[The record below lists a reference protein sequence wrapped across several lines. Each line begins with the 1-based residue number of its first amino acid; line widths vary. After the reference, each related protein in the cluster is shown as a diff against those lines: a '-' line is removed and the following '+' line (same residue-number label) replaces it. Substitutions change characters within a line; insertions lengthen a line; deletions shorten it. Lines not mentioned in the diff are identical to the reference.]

1 MAPWLKSRGS
11 VSTFMVK
18 PCYIYGCSGY
28 YIHGQILLH
37 MWLVDLLHLWFK
49 IFTFMV
55 SITFIINFYYFYV
68 GITLMVVITFMVIIT
83 SPNFTRDLLSH
94 FNDSDSRD
102 YSI

>member
-1 MAPWLKSRGS
+1 MAPWLKSRGP

-18 PCYIYGCSGY
+18 PCYIYGCSVY
-28 YIHGQILLH
+28 CIYGQILLH
-37 MWLVDLLHLWFK
+37 MWLVDLLHLLLK

-55 SITFIINFYYFYV
+55 SITFIINFYYIYV
-68 GITLMVVITFMVIIT
+68 GITFMVFIT